1 MNCPPPVRTTTIYL
15 LLAVVTAV
23 SARADSLEL
32 VNGDHFRGTVIS
44 MTQSN
49 VEFQSE
55 LLGHITLPRNKVAH
69 ISLGETPIPKPATN
83 SAAPHI
89 GPSLILQGT
98 PNPERGP
105 FVRDTTAPSLALQ
118 GTQNPG
124 SAAAPQGDAV
134 LQQMRE
140 QGIDPALV
148 SQVQQQV
155 FGQGN
160 PVASQKFNELMG
172 GLMSGS
178 LSVGDIRAQAQD
190 SIKQI
195 KEAKQ
200 QLGPDAGDLF
210 DGYLA
215 ILESF
220 VAETATNTTISS
232 ATSTRPAVS
241 SQK

>member
-1 MNCPPPVRTTTIYL
+1 MNCLPPVRMTAVCL
-15 LLAVVTAV
+15 LLAVTAV
-23 SARADSLEL
+23 ASARADSLDL
-32 VNGDHFRGTVIS
+32 VNGDHFRGTVVS

-49 VEFQSE
+49 IEFQSE
-55 LLGHITLPRNKVAH
+55 MLGHVSLPRNKVAH
-69 ISLGETPIPKPATN
+69 INLGETPVPKPATN
-83 SAAPHI
+83 SAAPRV

-98 PNPERGP
+98 QNLGA
-105 FVRDTTAPSLALQ
+105 TT
-118 GTQNPG
+118 
-124 SAAAPQGDAV
+124 AAAPQGDAV
-134 LQQMRE
+134 LQQMR
-140 QGIDPALV
+140 QDGIDPALV

-160 PVASQKFNELMG
+160 PVAAQKFNELMG

-195 KEAKQ
+195 KDAKQ

-220 VAETATNTTISS
+220 VAETATNSTITAAPSS
-232 ATSTRPAVS
+232 AAPPATT

>member
-1 MNCPPPVRTTTIYL
+1 MNCLPPVRITTICL
-15 LLAVVTAV
+15 LLVAATTVP
-23 SARADSLEL
+23 ARADSLEL
-32 VNGDHFRGTVIS
+32 VNGDHFRGTVVS

-49 VEFQSE
+49 IEFQSE
-55 LLGHITLPRNKVAH
+55 MLGHVTLPRSKVAH
-69 ISLGETPIPKPATN
+69 ISLGETPVPKLATN
-83 SAAPHI
+83 NTATHV

-105 FVRDTTAPSLALQ
+105 FVSDPTTPSLTLQ
-118 GTQNPG
+118 GTQSPG
-124 SAAAPQGDAV
+124 SEAV
-134 LQQMRE
+134 LLQMRQE
-140 QGIDPALV
+140 GIDPALV

-160 PVASQKFNELMG
+160 PAAAQKFNELMG

-220 VAETATNTTISS
+220 VAETATNSTVTS
-232 ATSTRPAVS
+232 APTSTTSAATT

>member
-1 MNCPPPVRTTTIYL
+1 MNCLFSLRITTLCL
-15 LLAVVTAV
+15 LLAATTTA

-32 VNGDHFRGTVIS
+32 VNGDHFRGMVVS

-55 LLGHITLPRNKVAH
+55 LLGHVTLPRNKVAR
-69 ISLGETPIPKPATN
+69 ISLGDAPVTKPTTNTTAT
-83 SAAPHI
+83 HV
-89 GPSLILQGT
+89 GPSLVLQGT
-98 PNPERGP
+98 QNLERGP
-105 FVRDTTAPSLALQ
+105 FVGDVTTPSPALQ
-118 GTQNPG
+118 GAQTSG
-124 SAAAPQGDAV
+124 SDAV
-134 LQQMRE
+134 LQQMRQ
-140 QGIDPALV
+140 QGIDPGLM
-148 SQVQQQV
+148 SQVQQEV
-155 FGQGN
+155 IGQGN
-160 PVASQKFNELMG
+160 PAAAQKFNELLG

-215 ILESF
+215 ILENF
-220 VAETATNTTISS
+220 VAETATNTTITSAPSS
-232 ATSTRPAVS
+232 APAVTT

>member
-1 MNCPPPVRTTTIYL
+1 
-15 LLAVVTAV
+15 
-23 SARADSLEL
+23 
-32 VNGDHFRGTVIS
+32 

-55 LLGHITLPRNKVAH
+55 LLGRITQPRSKVAH
-69 ISLGETPIPKPATN
+69 INLGETLVPKLATN
-83 SAAPHI
+83 NATPHV

-105 FVRDTTAPSLALQ
+105 FIRDASAPSSSIQSAQ
-118 GTQNPG
+118 SSG
-124 SAAAPQGDAV
+124 SAGAPQGDAV

-172 GLMSGS
+172 GLISGS

-215 ILESF
+215 ILENF
-220 VAETATNTTISS
+220 VAETATNTTITS
-232 ATSTRPAVS
+232 ATSSAPAATT